1 MASQE
6 YGAVLAQDEN
16 ETVGTPTIRSSS
28 FGLLSL
34 LEVVM
39 AGVMIGM
46 GVSYGQDC
54 NNGATDYLVT
64 GGVILLCANL
74 LPLVIH
80 GTVYLAL
87 WDGKISKADGC
98 GLNLLVW
105 INNIIPVFSIGVALW
120 VGWGF
125 SMLTFSFT
133 GIHCGVW
140 SL

>member
-16 ETVGTPTIRSSS
+16 ETVNTPKKSSPS

-34 LEVVM
+34 LEVVL

-46 GVSYGQDC
+46 GGSYGQDC

-87 WDGKISKADGC
+87 WDGKISKAEGC
-98 GLNLLVW
+98 GLNVLVW
-105 INNIIPVFSIGVALW
+105 IDNIIPVFSIGVALW
-120 VGWGF
+120 VGGGF
-125 SMLTFSFT
+125 AIITFSLT
-133 GIHCGVW
+133 GIRCGVW